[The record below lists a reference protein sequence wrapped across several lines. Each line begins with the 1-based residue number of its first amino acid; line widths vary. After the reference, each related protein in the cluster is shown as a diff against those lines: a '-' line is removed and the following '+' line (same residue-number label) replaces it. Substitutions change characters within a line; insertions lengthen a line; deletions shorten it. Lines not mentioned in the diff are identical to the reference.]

1 MMETKLVRG
10 NWECVILAGYYK
22 DANLSVS
29 TRVGGLDGHI
39 LPNIA
44 WVKVTRLT
52 GRHGPL
58 DGSTVLVPFL
68 EGMQ

>member
-10 NWECVILAGYYK
+10 NWDCGILAGDYK

-52 GRHGPL
+52 GRHGPP